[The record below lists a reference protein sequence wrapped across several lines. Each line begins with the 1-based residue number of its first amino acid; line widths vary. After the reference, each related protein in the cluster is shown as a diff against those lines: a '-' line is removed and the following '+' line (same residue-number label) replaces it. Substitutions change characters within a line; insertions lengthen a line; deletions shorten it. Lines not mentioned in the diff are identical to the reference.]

1 MRFNISEIVDVLL
14 KISLLIALL
23 CSTYIFVNA
32 FALKRVEYKSRFL
45 AWQLPMIIALLFEI
59 YLIEN

>member
-1 MRFNISEIVDVLL
+1 MKFSVSDIIDGLL
-14 KISLLIALL
+14 KVSLLIALL

-32 FALKRVEYKSRFL
+32 FVLKIKDYKNKFL

-59 YLIEN
+59 YLIEQ